1 MKLLQLLFVALLA
14 TALHGAELANEDKAY
29 GALHGRIAARIQL
42 WPGLAPH
49 ETKADPGKYVFDAK
63 RKVWRRTDVSQPE
76 VIIFRPEKPTAP
88 IFSGDQPNFAASAR
102 KCRIA
107 LAASSRGAS

>member
-1 MKLLQLLFVALLA
+1 MRITLLVAIGFA
-14 TALHGAELANEDKAY
+14 AALHGVELANEDKAY

-63 RKVWRRTDVSQPE
+63 RKVWRRTAVSQPE
-76 VIIFRPEKPTAP
+76 VVILKPEKPTHDTLVVVMP
-88 IFSGDQPNFAASAR
+88 GGGYQSQHLGHV
-102 KCRIA
+102 CRES
-107 LAASSRGAS
+107 LRTVL